1 MAGVDAVV
9 EPTEVLIAA
18 TSERIRVV
26 AEKRV
31 DVAVDG
37 DAEFDRNGS
46 SLRVEAVGDRLTVR
60 VPEGTEV
67 VVGTTSARVEV
78 EGEVGGVAITTE
90 SGRISVEAAETADAR
105 TVNGRVDL
113 GRIAG
118 DCRIRSK
125 SGRITVKSCAAPDVA
140 TVTGSI
146 HLDAVAGAARAHCVS
161 GRINIDMASA
171 HDVFAET
178 ISGRISI
185 SVPRGVRVMRRATTT
200 ENSIEPGSY
209 DCVVDARSSTGKV
222 SVSEK

>member
-9 EPTEVLIAA
+9 EPMEVLIAA
-18 TSERIRVV
+18 TNERIRVV
-26 AEKRV
+26 AEKRG
-31 DVAVDG
+31 DIEVDG
-37 DAEFDRNGS
+37 DANVDQNRTT
-46 SLRVEAVGDRLTVR
+46 LKVEAVGDRLTVR

-78 EGEVGGVAITTE
+78 EGEVGRVAITTE

-105 TVNGRVDL
+105 TVNGRVEL

-118 DCRIRSK
+118 DCRVRSK

-140 TVTGSI
+140 TVNGSI
-146 HLDAVAGAARAHCVS
+146 HLDAVAGTARAHCVS
-161 GRINIDMASA
+161 GRINIEMASA

-178 ISGRISI
+178 VSGRISI
-185 SVPRGVRVMRRATTT
+185 SMPRGVRVMRRGTTT
-200 ENSIEPGSY
+200 ENSAEPGSY
-209 DCVVDARSSTGKV
+209 DCVVDARSSSGKI